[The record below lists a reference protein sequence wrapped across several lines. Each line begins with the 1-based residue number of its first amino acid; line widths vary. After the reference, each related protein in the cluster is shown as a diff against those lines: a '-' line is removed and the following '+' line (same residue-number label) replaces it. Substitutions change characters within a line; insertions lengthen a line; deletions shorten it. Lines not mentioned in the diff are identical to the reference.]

1 MSASAGALLLP
12 VRRPRRSVLGC
23 SVVKAD
29 ITATEVVAILRAIL
43 EVAGA
48 RNAREQ
54 WREAYERAGLEW
66 TAIEDRWVKA

>member
-1 MSASAGALLLP
+1 
-12 VRRPRRSVLGC
+12 
-23 SVVKAD
+23 VKAD